1 MIIRDTF
8 LYKLQKKEEIAM
20 SLNNKVIEKVY
31 IGVEKENDGPI
42 TKGFVGCV
50 EVRDRMGL
58 SWMKLRMRFRYY
70 IGNHNIIITLI

>member
-1 MIIRDTF
+1 
-8 LYKLQKKEEIAM
+8 M

-58 SWMKLRMRFRYY
+58 SWMKLRMRFR
-70 IGNHNIIITLI
+70 

>member
-1 MIIRDTF
+1 
-8 LYKLQKKEEIAM
+8 M

-58 SWMKLRMRFRYY
+58 SWMKFRMRFRYY
-70 IGNHNIIITLI
+70 IGNHHTIITLI